1 MNKFLYNF
9 NLKIILIFII
19 FLFPNLNDAKEILI
33 YADKISY
40 DENENLVA
48 EGNAKIFQSN
58 KLILSDLIIYN
69 KNEEKIILPLS
80 FTFKDENNN
89 YFEGENGYF
98 LENLEFAEFDN
109 PKIRLNDGS
118 RIVGKKVKR
127 DGYIDIIS
135 KGVYSPCKSR
145 IKIADFICPT
155 WQLEGEKILH
165 DNKNLFLYQ
174 KHSKM
179 RVLNTPV
186 FYTPYIVTPSPLRKE
201 RKSGFLAPSI
211 ALNFFD
217 TKTSQSTSFP
227 YYFNISIDKELL
239 FTPIINY
246 GGGVDSSQRFIFD
259 YNQIISGGNF
269 KSDLTFDSNLETKNT
284 NEWLKDASLITK
296 YKKNINP
303 NYRIQIDSA
312 LQTSKNYIQITKPN
326 DDLSYTNSLSTNLKL
341 EGYNLNK
348 YDDNLIAGLNFYQTN
363 QENEDNK
370 TIPTVLPRIKYFTGY
385 YNNFGSVSNSTFEF
399 YNIFREK
406 SSLVHAKRQQK
417 FSNKYN
423 IKKELINFNSKIS
436 MDAEIYNQIFNTEDK
451 LIMENNYNS
460 GSYYRFFPM
469 FSIGAETPFKM
480 QKTLP
485 QFTINPKVQMIV
497 TPGISNSNKIS
508 NEDSTNN
515 NFTIQNIYRLNRFSG
530 SDKMDNSKRVTYG
543 VNAYTNHLKT
553 SLSQYYEFTN
563 NSNYHKEQQNDDK
576 LSDLLGSV
584 QYLKD
589 NELSYNFRYDMNDS
603 YLKQQSANFKTDNQ
617 YGEFNV
623 SYLDQNSIVNNIITK
638 DNETI
643 NYSFFSKKFL
653 KFSKINLSGL
663 YDLKEEIN
671 KEYSVGYSYF
681 DECFGLNLD
690 FDRKSYKEDN
700 LKPQDILTIMFS
712 FKNVGSYRS
721 TNLAVSENDKQD
733 IEWESYNINNEKF
746 EKFE

>member
-1 MNKFLYNF
+1 
-9 NLKIILIFII
+9 
-19 FLFPNLNDAKEILI
+19 
-33 YADKISY
+33 
-40 DENENLVA
+40 
-48 EGNAKIFQSN
+48 
-58 KLILSDLIIYN
+58 
-69 KNEEKIILPLS
+69 
-80 FTFKDENNN
+80 
-89 YFEGENGYF
+89 
-98 LENLEFAEFDN
+98 
-109 PKIRLNDGS
+109 
-118 RIVGKKVKR
+118 
-127 DGYIDIIS
+127 
-135 KGVYSPCKSR
+135 
-145 IKIADFICPT
+145 
-155 WQLEGEKILH
+155 
-165 DNKNLFLYQ
+165 
-174 KHSKM
+174 
-179 RVLNTPV
+179 
-186 FYTPYIVTPSPLRKE
+186 
-201 RKSGFLAPSI
+201 
-211 ALNFFD
+211 
-217 TKTSQSTSFP
+217 
-227 YYFNISIDKELL
+227 
-239 FTPIINY
+239 
-246 GGGVDSSQRFIFD
+246 
-259 YNQIISGGNF
+259 
-269 KSDLTFDSNLETKNT
+269 
-284 NEWLKDASLITK
+284 
-296 YKKNINP
+296 
-303 NYRIQIDSA
+303 
-312 LQTSKNYIQITKPN
+312 
-326 DDLSYTNSLSTNLKL
+326 
-341 EGYNLNK
+341 
-348 YDDNLIAGLNFYQTN
+348 
-363 QENEDNK
+363 
-370 TIPTVLPRIKYFTGY
+370 
-385 YNNFGSVSNSTFEF
+385 
-399 YNIFREK
+399 
-406 SSLVHAKRQQK
+406 
-417 FSNKYN
+417 
-423 IKKELINFNSKIS
+423 
-436 MDAEIYNQIFNTEDK
+436 
-451 LIMENNYNS
+451 
-460 GSYYRFFPM
+460 M